1 MLDGGLGHVNAVG
14 EVLDEL
20 GVTIPVCGMVKDD
33 KHRTRGLVL
42 PGREIDL
49 TRNLTVL
56 RFVTS
61 VQDEAHRFALEYNK
75 ALRTKRY
82 SKSILDE
89 VEGIGPKRKK
99 ALLKHFGSLSRLK
112 QAGVDDLQAVEGI
125 SRAQAEKL
133 YEFFRR
139 EI

>member
-1 MLDGGLGHVNAVG
+1 
-14 EVLDEL
+14 VLTD
-20 GVTIPVCGMVKDD
+20 
-33 KHRTRGLVL
+33 
-42 PGREIDL
+42 REIDL

-75 ALRTKRY
+75 TLRTKRY

-99 ALLKHFGSLSRLK
+99 ALLKHFGSLGRLK

-133 YEFFRR
+133 YEFFRS
-139 EI
+139 